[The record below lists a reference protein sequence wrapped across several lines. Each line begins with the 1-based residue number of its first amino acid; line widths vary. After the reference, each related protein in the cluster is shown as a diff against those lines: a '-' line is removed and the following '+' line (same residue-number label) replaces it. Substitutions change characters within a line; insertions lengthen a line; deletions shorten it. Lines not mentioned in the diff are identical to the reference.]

1 MSIILIIAL
10 NVLYKCH
17 SAGFTTH
24 NIAASRASQYEYF
37 NSSPRAFYGLSK
49 DRFDAIQGGAPF
61 PDYLYT
67 CGDDHDAGE
76 EAHWTPFQVF
86 YFYPNIIFLTSTFM
100 R

>member
-1 MSIILIIAL
+1 MLIIVTIAL

-37 NSSPRAFYGLSK
+37 NSSPRAFYGLSQ
-49 DRFDAIQGGAPF
+49 DRFDAVQGGAPF

-76 EAHWTPFQVF
+76 GAHWTPFQVF
-86 YFYPNIIFLTSTFM
+86 LILPKHIFF
-100 R
+100 